1 MSSANN
7 NAFATGA
14 IADPFI
20 FIPQSDNLMSFT
32 IARGSDGTTPVTDAT
47 GSATLCDEYG
57 EDVPGATNI
66 TLSTTGSAGI
76 YTGTV
81 AHSGFNPPP
90 GRNYRLQITLT
101 SPSLGA
107 TRNWWVDAWVAE
119 EDQP

>member
-20 FIPQSDNLMSFT
+20 FIPQSDNLISWT
-32 IARGSDGTTPVTDAT
+32 VVRGSDGVTPITDGT
-47 GSATLCDEYG
+47 GSVTLYDEYG
-57 EDVPGATNI
+57 EEVPGATNV
-66 TLSTTGSAGI
+66 TLSTTGGGVYTCTISHSA
-76 YTGTV
+76 
-81 AHSGFNPPP
+81 FNPPP

-101 SPSLGA
+101 SASLGA